1 MEKKVLLDNSDFI
14 IDGEKVIVGDNR
26 LEIIRNKCN
35 KLRYILEQVCQ
46 IKQEKLENCE
56 FVINLLEHP
65 ILTVRE
71 DKLINPFASS
81 LKEQAND
88 INIKG
93 NILPN
98 LGDNQMNNST

>member
-1 MEKKVLLDNSDFI
+1 MGKKVQLISDFI

-56 FVINLLEHP
+56 FVINLFG
-65 ILTVRE
+65 T
-71 DKLINPFASS
+71 SYTYS
-81 LKEQAND
+81 
-88 INIKG
+88 
-93 NILPN
+93 
-98 LGDNQMNNST
+98 